1 MKKTAIVVGVLA
13 AIMISVPSWA
23 QNITGSPHDLSTRLG
38 TGEICLSCHAPHGA
52 PNAAYGPL
60 WNHALTSGNGT
71 ASTFVGPA
79 TGGFVKNGAATTLYG
94 NSLLC
99 MGCHDGVT
107 AVGDFNVVNVKITVN
122 DTTDPIQS
130 ISGAR
135 SFVNK
140 AGTTVYPNDIGL
152 DLTYVHPVGNKYPAL
167 GTVNSSFN
175 TATSASGYGGVTQWT
190 VGSGSGALSLEI
202 GATANVGNT
211 VGCTTCHNPHD
222 DTTAPPFLV
231 MSNAKSALCLTCHI
245 K

>member
-1 MKKTAIVVGVLA
+1 
-13 AIMISVPSWA
+13 MISAPSWA

-167 GTVNSSFN
+167 GTVNSGFN

-231 MSNAKSALCLTCHI
+231 TSNAKSALCLTCHI